1 MMNGTNMSID
11 TVGHQLRLS
20 IRRNEGDSPVA
31 LETRESDALMEL
43 HILHHHRLPFV
54 P

>member
-1 MMNGTNMSID
+1 MNGTYVSID

-20 IRRNEGDSPVA
+20 IRRNEGDGSVA
-31 LETRESDALMEL
+31 LKTRESNALMEL

-54 P
+54 T